1 MPQYLST
8 RKTYNLYRPG
18 MVEPFKLSR
27 TKLDLSLECPRC
39 FYLDRRFGIAR
50 PSGPAFTLN
59 SAVDALLKKEFD
71 IHRAKDQAHP
81 LMQNYKLDVKP
92 FKHKL
97 LEEWRNNFRGV
108 QVLHQPTNFLV
119 YGAVDDIWV
128 EPGGEIMVV
137 EYKSTSTD
145 KEIDLNDQY
154 KQAFKRQVEIYQ
166 WLLRHSS
173 ELKKKVS
180 DIAFFVYCNGRKDKE
195 AFDAKLEFNIELI
208 AYKGNNGWVEGAILQ
223 AHKVLNSKKLPPAN
237 PTCEYCQYREMAR
250 AEEKK

>member
-1 MPQYLST
+1 MPQYFST
-8 RKTYNLYRPG
+8 RKTYNLYRPE
-18 MVEPFKLSR
+18 MAEPFKLSR

-39 FYLDRRFGIAR
+39 FYLDRRLGIAR

-81 LMQNYKLDVKP
+81 LMQSYQLDVKP

-108 QVLHQPTNFLV
+108 QVLHQLTNFLV
-119 YGAVDDIWV
+119 FGAVDDIWV
-128 EPGGEIMVV
+128 EPSGQVIVV
-137 EYKSTSTD
+137 EYKSTSTEG
-145 KEIDLNDQY
+145 EIDLNSQY

-180 DIAFFVYCNGRKDKE
+180 DVAFFVYCNGRKDRE
-195 AFDAKLEFNIELI
+195 AFDARLDFDIELI
-208 AYKGNNGWVEGAILQ
+208 AYKGDDSWVEGAIMK
-223 AHKVLNSKKLPPAN
+223 AYKILNSEQLPPAN
-237 PTCEYCQYREMAR
+237 PTCEYCQYREMAKR
-250 AEEKK
+250 EENK